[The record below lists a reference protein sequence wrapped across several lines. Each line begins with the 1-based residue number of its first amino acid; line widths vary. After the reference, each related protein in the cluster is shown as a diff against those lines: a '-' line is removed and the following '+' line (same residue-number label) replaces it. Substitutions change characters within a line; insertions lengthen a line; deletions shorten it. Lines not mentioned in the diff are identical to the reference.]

1 MPGRETKKVLLAFVL
16 VLSCMALIVCFYS
29 LFWSS
34 TVLSSSDCNLYVSK
48 EEASSGNW
56 SSNNDSLVNNNIA
69 TCKLSLAS
77 ALIAKISTLIAIIC
91 FFLLLLIELISQL
104 PLVLKK

>member
-1 MPGRETKKVLLAFVL
+1 MPGRETKKVLLVFVL
-16 VLSCMALIVCFYS
+16 VLSCMALIVCLYS
-29 LFWSS
+29 LLWSNS
-34 TVLSSSDCNLYVSK
+34 VLSSSDCNLYVSK

-56 SSNNDSLVNNNIA
+56 SSNNDNTA

-77 ALIAKISTLIAIIC
+77 AFIAVISTSIAMIC
-91 FFLLLLIELISQL
+91 FVLLLLIELISQL

>member
-29 LFWSS
+29 LSWSS
-34 TVLSSSDCNLYVSK
+34 TDLSSSHCSLYVSK
-48 EEASSGNW
+48 EEVSSGNW
-56 SSNNDSLVNNNIA
+56 SSINDNTA
-69 TCKLSLAS
+69 TCKLILAS
-77 ALIAKISTLIAIIC
+77 ALIAIISTLIAMIC
-91 FFLLLLIELISQL
+91 FVLLFLIELISQL